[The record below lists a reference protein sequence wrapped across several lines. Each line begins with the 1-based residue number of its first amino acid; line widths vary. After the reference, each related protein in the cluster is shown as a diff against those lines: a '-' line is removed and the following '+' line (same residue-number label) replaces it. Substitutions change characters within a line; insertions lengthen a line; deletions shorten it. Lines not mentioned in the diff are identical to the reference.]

1 MTRQA
6 LVLEDRPDTRQWL
19 VDILARA
26 IPDLNIRTASN
37 LKTARHLLATEAGWH
52 LALVDIG
59 LPDGSGIELITELRE
74 NHPLTDAIVTT
85 IHDDD
90 ANLFGAI
97 AAGARGYLLKSQP
110 ADLLVRHLQQFE
122 AGMPPLSPSIARR
135 MLAWFSERPF
145 PPGAVPGESDARLST
160 RDVEVLTCIGCGLRV
175 AETARHLGLTES
187 TVASYIKQLYRKLD
201 INNRAEAALEAAK
214 RGLV

>member
-6 LVLEDRPDTRQWL
+6 LVLEDRPDTRRWL

-26 IPDLNIRTASN
+26 IPDLNIRTACN
-37 LKTARHLLATEAGWH
+37 LKAARHLLATEAGWH

-59 LPDGSGIELITELRE
+59 LPDGSGIELITEMRE
-74 NHPLTDAIVTT
+74 SHPLTDTIVTT

-110 ADLLVRHLQQFE
+110 ADILVRHLQQFE

-145 PPGAVPGESDARLST
+145 PGAAPGNPDTRLSA
-160 RDVEVLTCIGCGLRV
+160 RDVEVLTCIGRGMRV